1 MSVPLLRLS
10 DNFDK
15 YISGE
20 VNIHKSVVLAPGVI
34 LQAAANS
41 KIIIGPGV
49 CIGMGSIL
57 QVNEGILEVEAGA
70 NLGAGFLM
78 VGPGKIGANACI
90 GAATTVFNCSVA
102 PEQVIPSGSV
112 LGDNSRQID
121 QNLQEEPTS
130 TNTTSTNT
138 PEQQP
143 EKKVIT
149 TTQFSAAAF
158 IDFKQQSTSL
168 SPPSPTPKSQSP
180 PVAETPL
187 VSDSIPTETTLPGPT
202 ETTLPGPTETT
213 LPGSLETNSEESE
226 PSLAKTEPNNTFGT
240 QIYGKGSINRLL
252 ITLFPH
258 RQSLSDENSEELSE

>member
-130 TNTTSTNT
+130 TNTTSTNP

-187 VSDSIPTETTLPGPT
+187 VTDSI
-202 ETTLPGPTETT
+202 PTETT
-213 LPGSLETNSEESE
+213 LPGSLETNSQESE

>member
-20 VNIHKSVVLAPGVI
+20 VNIHKSAVLAPGVI

-90 GAATTVFNCSVA
+90 GSATTVFHCSVA
-102 PEQVIPSGSV
+102 PEQVVPPGSI
-112 LGDNSRQID
+112 LGDSSRQID
-121 QNLQEEPTS
+121 EKLKEEPTS
-130 TNTTSTNT
+130 TNPTLINP
-138 PEQQP
+138 PEAQP
-143 EKKVIT
+143 EEKVINS
-149 TTQFSAAAF
+149 TQFSAAAF
-158 IDFKQQSTSL
+158 IDFKQQSTSV

-187 VSDSIPTETTLPGPT
+187 DTDSTPTETI
-202 ETTLPGPTETT
+202 
-213 LPGSLETNSEESE
+213 LPGSPETNTQESE
-226 PSLAKTEPNNTFGT
+226 TSPANTDEAHNTFGT
-240 QIYGKGSINRLL
+240 QIYGQGSINRLL
-252 ITLFPH
+252 TTLFPH
-258 RQSLSDENSEELSE
+258 RQSLSDQNSDNRLE

>member
-20 VNIHKSVVLAPGVI
+20 VNIHKSAVLAPGVI

-90 GAATTVFNCSVA
+90 GAATTVFNSSVA

-130 TNTTSTNT
+130 TNTTSTNP

-180 PVAETPL
+180 PVVETPL
-187 VSDSIPTETTLPGPT
+187 VTDSIPTETTLPGSP
-202 ETTLPGPTETT
+202 
-213 LPGSLETNSEESE
+213 ETNSQESE
-226 PSLAKTEPNNTFGT
+226 PSPANTEPNNTFGT
-240 QIYGKGSINRLL
+240 QIYGQGSINRLL

-258 RQSLSDENSEELSE
+258 RQSLSDENSDNSSE